1 MTPPE
6 MSAKVDE
13 YFRAREARLVADKEA
28 AKLKETETKLKDELI
43 RALSESQLTSLGGKL
58 ARVTIK
64 QKIKP
69 ITTSW
74 ADVYEYIFR
83 TGAWDLIQKRLT
95 ETAVKARWEDG
106 EKIPGIGEFPVL
118 DLSIAKP

>member
-1 MTPPE
+1 MTPLE

-13 YFRAREARLVADKEA
+13 YFQAREVRLAADKEA

-58 ARVTIK
+58 ARVTIQ

-74 ADVYEYIFR
+74 AEVYEYIQQNQ
-83 TGAWDLIQKRLT
+83 AWDLIQKRLT

-106 EKIPGIGEFPVL
+106 IKIPGIGEFPVL